1 MIMVTPKRRTPAETW
16 DALENMAFDDEV
28 DRVLALSEEQLD
40 EELKESGLDPQRVR
54 ERGRALGEQLR
65 SEHKSSVAD
74 ERPAPPPPRAH
85 LLPREGV
92 DESPPPRARVRI
104 PKRVRWVA
112 ALAAAL
118 SATGIAMMS
127 GPVLVGH
134 SHAPSK
140 ADLEKAQ
147 ELRTRA
153 MPECVA
159 GHWQGCL
166 DGLNAADALDPDGE
180 SAEARHYREAAKAA
194 LHAGQGRH

>member
-1 MIMVTPKRRTPAETW
+1 MIMVTLKKRTPAQAW

-28 DRVLALSEEQLD
+28 DRVLALSDEQLD
-40 EELKESGLDPQRVR
+40 AELKESGLDPQRVR
-54 ERGRALGEQLR
+54 ERGQALGEQLR

-74 ERPAPPPPRAH
+74 ARPVPA
-85 LLPREGV
+85 
-92 DESPPPRARVRI
+92 PPRARVLVT
-104 PKRVRWVA
+104 KRVRWVA

-159 GHWQGCL
+159 GHWQACL
-166 DGLNAADALDPDGE
+166 DGLNAAHALDPDGE
-180 SAEARHYREAAKAA
+180 SVEARHYREAAQAA
-194 LHAGQGRH
+194 LHTNEGGH